1 MYNKDEQNVNKSQY
15 EFESTEYSQET
26 TLVYTQEYPIT
37 LPMVGIGQRSRLNAR
52 CLPIEHYRV
61 QCA

>member
-1 MYNKDEQNVNKSQY
+1 MYNEDEQNLNKSQY

-26 TLVYTQEYPIT
+26 PLVYTQEYPIP
-37 LPMVGIGQRSRLNAR
+37 LPMVGIGQRSRLTAH